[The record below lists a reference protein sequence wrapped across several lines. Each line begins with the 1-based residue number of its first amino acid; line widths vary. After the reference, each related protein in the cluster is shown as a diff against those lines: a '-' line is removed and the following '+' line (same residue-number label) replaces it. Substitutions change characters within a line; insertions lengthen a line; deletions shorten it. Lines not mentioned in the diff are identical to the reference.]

1 MKVLLLEDELM
12 LQGAIKEYLVDTGF
26 EVVAHE
32 DGEEAYADISSHD
45 YDLFIFDINTPSIDG
60 LSLLARLQKEKI
72 YVPTVFISAI
82 TEIEQISKAYELGC
96 YDYLKKPFHLKELG
110 LHIDRL
116 LKIASIREKSLVK
129 ISKMYCYDITH
140 QSLFFD
146 GKEQDLT
153 HKQRQIIDI
162 FAKNMNSVVDYEM
175 LRHYVWDDAPIDNAI
190 IRAEMHRVRQV
201 LKEDLIATLKGV
213 GYKLSKK
220 I

>member
-1 MKVLLLEDELM
+1 
-12 LQGAIKEYLVDTGF
+12 
-26 EVVAHE
+26 
-32 DGEEAYADISSHD
+32 
-45 YDLFIFDINTPSIDG
+45 
-60 LSLLARLQKEKI
+60 
-72 YVPTVFISAI
+72 
-82 TEIEQISKAYELGC
+82 
-96 YDYLKKPFHLKELG
+96 
-110 LHIDRL
+110 
-116 LKIASIREKSLVK
+116 
-129 ISKMYCYDITH
+129 MYCYDITN

-146 GKEQDLT
+146 GEEQDLT

-213 GYKLSKK
+213 GYKLAKK